1 MPSTHLDRAMK
12 ATWGQRVVLGQGGTE
27 ASRGQVV
34 EYLALA
40 RLRSLHL
47 TLAMG
52 NEELLRDFD

>member
-1 MPSTHLDRAMK
+1 MK
-12 ATWGQRVVLGQGGTE
+12 ATWGQRVVLGQGGAK

-34 EYLALA
+34 EHLALA